1 MFYTWMARRGA
12 LVVSTA
18 QRSVTYLFTREA
30 ITIAALKK
38 TQDITRIM
46 LIKVNLKLKVFWKY
60 FS

>member
-46 LIKVNLKLKVFWKY
+46 LIKVNLKLKVF
-60 FS
+60 